1 VKIRVLGLITVLAC
15 GFAAA
20 QTPPAPP
27 PDGGPDSSQRH
38 AQHAAMMAACD
49 ADIKSLCADQTG
61 RGVMHCLHS
70 NSAQL
75 SSGCKNALPTRHP
88 PGSPPP
94 APSA

>member
-1 VKIRVLGLITVLAC
+1 
-15 GFAAA
+15 
-20 QTPPAPP
+20 
-27 PDGGPDSSQRH
+27 
-38 AQHAAMMAACD
+38 
-49 ADIKSLCADQTG
+49 
-61 RGVMHCLHS
+61 MHCLHS